1 MRAIDAATLEILH
14 EDAHLLVVNKP
25 AGVSTQAPPIA
36 GPTLETAVRA
46 YLKPEDP
53 GSAYIGLVHRLDRPV
68 SGVVLFA
75 KTSRDARRVSG
86 QFAARRVQ
94 KEYWAVVEGTPV
106 GPSAVWEDWLWHEGP
121 GGGAVQVVAAG
132 APEAREARTRMQFVA
147 TAGGRVRL
155 PEGCSW
161 LRLDPETGR
170 THQLRVQSARRGLP
184 ILGDALYGAAGRAG
198 SDPSA
203 PAIALH
209 ARRLTVQ
216 HPALN
221 RPLTLVAPTPAAWA
235 DWGIG
240 PLADPA

>member
-1 MRAIDAATLEILH
+1 M
-14 EDAHLLVVNKP
+14 VNKP

-46 YLKPEDP
+46 YLKPEEP
-53 GSAYIGLVHRLDRPV
+53 HTAYIGLVHRLDRPV

-75 KTSRDARRVSG
+75 KTPRDARRVAG

-94 KEYWAVVEGTPV
+94 KEYWAVVEGTPT
-106 GPSAVWEDWLWHEGP
+106 GPTAVWEDWLWHEGP
-121 GGGAVQVVAAG
+121 GGGAVQVVAPGTPDAK
-132 APEAREARTRMQFVA
+132 PARTRMEHRA
-147 TAGGRVRL
+147 TAGGLGGARL

-161 LRLDPETGR
+161 LRLEPETGR
-170 THQLRVQSARRGLP
+170 THQLRVQAARRGLP
-184 ILGDALYGAAGRAG
+184 IVGDRLYGASERAEVQG
-198 SDPSA
+198 

-221 RPLTLVAPTPAAWA
+221 RALTIEAPIPGAWER
-235 DWGIG
+235 WGIG
-240 PLADPA
+240 PLVDRP